1 MHRVFAHLAASAS
14 VALFSIGCKDEG
26 TRKCQA
32 ALADAQQIVTAES
45 STRGG
50 IERGIAAVDVA
61 LAACQAAKRSSEV
74 EQLTNARHELSAH
87 LETLK
92 ERAGKT
98 RRNKPTP
105 EQIEE
110 LIKHGDSSCPR
121 GMAYKAENSDKQI
134 RCTGPQPIRM
144 TFEKARDY
152 YKNLGFRV
160 TATEA
165 PLSLRAE
172 YGRRTRVVH
181 FREQRRRAA
190 LPNLLPTTTNAV
202 GGGGCAAHRRA
213 AEPDQARRAGSV
225 VGWRRAVAR
234 RRRERQAHCLPGE
247 WLQFLMRAVVI
258 LVSE

>member
-172 YGRRTRVVH
+172 YG
-181 FREQRRRAA
+181 
-190 LPNLLPTTTNAV
+190 
-202 GGGGCAAHRRA
+202 
-213 AEPDQARRAGSV
+213 AELVLFSFANKDDGPRCLTYYPPPQMPWAE
-225 VGWRRAVAR
+225 AVAR
-234 RRRERQAHCLPGE
+234 LTGAQLNRIKQDAPVPLSGGDVPLRVDEGKDKLIVYLGSGC
-247 WLQFLMRAVVI
+247 
-258 LVSE
+258 SS

>member
-121 GMAYKAENSDKQI
+121 GMAYKAENSEKQI

-172 YGRRTRVVH
+172 YG
-181 FREQRRRAA
+181 
-190 LPNLLPTTTNAV
+190 
-202 GGGGCAAHRRA
+202 
-213 AEPDQARRAGSV
+213 AELVLFSFANKDDGPRCLTYYPPPQMPWAE
-225 VGWRRAVAR
+225 AVAR
-234 RRRERQAHCLPGE
+234 LTGAQLNRIKQDAPVPLSGGDVPLRVDEGKDKLIVYLGSG
-247 WLQFLMRAVVI
+247 F
-258 LVSE
+258 SS

>member
-1 MHRVFAHLAASAS
+1 MHRVLAHLGASAS

-45 STRGG
+45 STKGG

-74 EQLTNARHELSAH
+74 EQLTNARRELSAH

-121 GMAYKAENSDKQI
+121 GMAYKAENSEKQI

-172 YGRRTRVVH
+172 YG
-181 FREQRRRAA
+181 
-190 LPNLLPTTTNAV
+190 
-202 GGGGCAAHRRA
+202 
-213 AEPDQARRAGSV
+213 AELVLFSFANKDDGPRCLTYYPPPQMPWAE
-225 VGWRRAVAR
+225 AVAR
-234 RRRERQAHCLPGE
+234 LTGAQLNRIKQDAPVPLSGGDVPLRVDEGKDKLIVYLGSGC
-247 WLQFLMRAVVI
+247 
-258 LVSE
+258 SS